1 MNKHERPFA
10 LPADSIEIVL
20 DLPFP
25 PSVNHIWRRAGKRM
39 IRSARYMR
47 WIENT
52 DALVLLN
59 RQYPRRKITG
69 DFELDLLLDEQAG
82 RGVSG
87 FRGIR
92 AAPCGG
98 EARLARPRSLPPRIA
113 AGDQAR
119 RRRHDPD
126 LFCEGDGAGTR
137 ALTTAVPGWF
147 VT

>member
-82 RGVSG
+82 RGDLDNRLKCILDWCVS
-87 FRGIR
+87 RDVIYDDVHCRKLR
-92 AAPCGG
+92 AAWAAHDQAPHG
-98 EARLARPRSLPPRIA
+98 ARSTLRSLH
-113 AGDQAR
+113 G
-119 RRRHDPD
+119 
-126 LFCEGDGAGTR
+126 
-137 ALTTAVPGWF
+137 
-147 VT
+147 